1 MLNLAGYELPEVVHE
16 DPETVTCRG
25 TRLAD
30 GTRVRVRFLRA
41 THPAEAELAAWRE
54 AIDRLRRREFGHVET
69 LLTVEPLGAA
79 EAMVLD
85 DDDAVP
91 VASLLAK
98 GPLSIERSLVLAH
111 RTTEALADWHEAGAT
126 HGGVSAQSAWVS
138 PGDRRVVLA
147 AVAADPRC
155 WAPELFARAD
165 RADARSDLY
174 GIGAFLFEML
184 TGDPPWQSTDP
195 LELAHAHAARRPT
208 DLRALRPE
216 TPPAVAS
223 IVSRLL
229 SKAREDRYQTT
240 HGLLADLTAVL
251 AAWRE
256 GRSTDDLVLGV
267 ADRAAV
273 FALPNRLYGREHEL
287 ETLQLVFD
295 RSRWGRCEPVLLAG
309 APGIG
314 KSALAAAL
322 RAAVQRES
330 GWFIAG
336 KFDQYQRNVPYSA
349 VVQAFTGLTQQVLSG
364 SESQLAEW
372 RQRITSE
379 VGANARVLVDL
390 VPELELLTGPLAPAA
405 ALGPTET
412 RNRFNSTFRD
422 FVRLFCRSEQP
433 LVLMLDDLQWAD
445 GASLSLMTTI
455 ALDATVEHVVLL
467 GAYRDNELESA
478 PLLAAALEEVRTAGV
493 RATTI
498 TIGPISQAD
507 TTAIIADTL
516 HAENDRCMALGA
528 LVHGKTGGNPFF
540 IRQFLRALHDERLL
554 TFDSATSAWVWDLA
568 HVRARD
574 YSDNVAELMATRL
587 SRLSPDALTALRVAA
602 CIGANFSPP
611 IIAAVIGQPADR
623 VVVGLDGAVSEGLV
637 EEDARVARRDDGFG
651 RYHFVHDRVQQAAY
665 ALIAVNERPLLRRRI
680 GEVMR
685 RMLSPSEL
693 DEVLFDVVTNLIAGV
708 PPELSAAE
716 RLDLS
721 ALCLTAGQRAR
732 ASLAYED
739 ARIFLRAGLETL
751 TDLPEERERGFALRS
766 ALFECSYLTSRFAEA
781 DALFERLLKDAPDAT
796 ARAHVC
802 NTKILI
808 DTSQGRSEAAVR
820 LGIDTARDIGVRIP
834 SHPNLLSVLASLARV
849 QLTLRGRASDTLRD
863 LPPMTDPRRTAAIGV
878 LLRIGPAAYFNNP
891 EAFLISAL
899 GIVRLSLRYGHASGS
914 SFGYVIYAMVLGSKL
929 GNARRGQEFGK
940 LAVALSDRF
949 DAPEIRPKIRFIF
962 AGFVNYWV
970 EPYQTTLRMLADT
983 FPMAAEAGDL
993 QYAGYCHNNAQF
1005 LSYAFGLPL
1014 SEVVAQGDRF
1024 RPFITQ
1030 ANDAFTVD
1038 TQALMHQ
1045 RGMALQGRTVA
1056 GDRLTDNGFDE
1067 ERWLEAI
1074 RLGGNLTTLAYYQV
1088 TKLQLALLFRDP
1100 DTALRMGG
1108 EGMANHDAV
1117 LSQIQSAELHLY
1129 YGLVLAALLRDKSR
1143 ATRRYKRTLAS
1154 CRRTCARHARDCA
1167 DNYEPWHLL
1176 LEAEAASG
1184 DAVLTLYDRAIESAR
1199 RYHQPNIEALAA
1211 ELAARSQLAAG
1222 RRTVAQAYL
1231 REALSAYERWQATAK
1246 VAHLV
1251 KEFGELLPERALSQV
1266 ATPQRSK
1273 RQSLSL
1279 SIEKAMEAARELA
1292 DETEVDRLLERLLT
1306 IAIEGAGA
1314 ESGQVILARD
1324 DGLFVEAAA
1333 DAGDETVHRLD
1344 STPLASAT
1352 GLCAAIV
1359 QTVARRRTA
1368 VVLADAVAD
1377 EQFGTNPDV
1386 RARNLRSV
1394 ACMPMLW
1401 RERLI
1406 GLLYVENNLAADAF
1420 TTDRTRLLSLMA
1432 SEVAAAVERVR
1443 LAHAARE
1450 SSEAL
1455 GLAIGRVAVLEKAK
1469 AHLGKFVPPSVQR
1482 LIDANPDAPALEK
1495 RELDVTILFLDIEG
1509 YTRLT
1514 ESLPRERLDWLVR
1527 TYFSR
1532 FLDLVHDRR
1541 GEINETAGDGLM
1553 ILFQDDEPTV
1563 HAINAC
1569 HAAVDIRKAA
1579 AELNA
1584 SLAEQFAPVFVNIGI
1599 NSGAALVG
1607 STRLQGTGDARWTFT
1622 ATGSVTNIAA
1632 RLGAFATGGAIVI
1645 SETTATRVGGTF
1657 SLESLGTH
1665 ALKNVS
1671 APVTL
1676 FQVT

>member
-1 MLNLAGYELPEVVHE
+1 
-16 DPETVTCRG
+16 
-25 TRLAD
+25 
-30 GTRVRVRFLRA
+30 VRFLRSA
-41 THPAEAELAAWRE
+41 QPAETELAAWRD
-54 AIDRLRRREFGHVET
+54 AIERLRSRQFGHIET
-69 LLTVEPLGAA
+69 LLTTEPVGVS
-79 EAMVLD
+79 EAMVLED
-85 DDDAVP
+85 DGAVP
-91 VASLLAK
+91 VAALLAK
-98 GPLSIERSLVLAH
+98 GPLSIERALVLAH
-111 RTTEALADWHEAGAT
+111 RTCEALANWHAIGST
-126 HGGVSAQSAWVS
+126 HGSVSAHSAWVT
-138 PGDRRVVLA
+138 PGDGRVVFA
-147 AVAADPRC
+147 AVAADQGC

-165 RADARSDLY
+165 RSDARSDLY
-174 GIGAFLFEML
+174 GVGAFLHTML
-184 TGDPPWQSTDP
+184 TGDTLFQSDDP
-195 LELAHAHAARRPT
+195 VELAHLHAARKPP
-208 DLRALRPE
+208 DLRARRPE

-229 SKAREDRYQTT
+229 AKAREDRYQTA
-240 HGLLADLTAVL
+240 HGLLADLGAVL
-251 AAWRE
+251 AAWRD

-322 RAAVQRES
+322 RTTVQRES

-349 VVQAFTGLTQQVLSG
+349 LVQAFTGLTQQVLSG
-364 SESQLAEW
+364 SNAQLTEW
-372 RQRITSE
+372 RQRIATD

-390 VPELELLTGPLAPAA
+390 VPELELLTGPLAPAPV
-405 ALGPTET
+405 LGPIET
-412 RNRFNSTFRD
+412 RNRFNATFRD
-422 FVRLFCRSEQP
+422 FVRLFSRAEQP

-445 GASLSLMTTI
+445 GASLSLVATL

-478 PLLAAALEEVRTAGV
+478 PLLTAAMEEVRTAGI
-493 RATTI
+493 RITTI
-498 TIGPISQAD
+498 TVGPISQAD

-516 HAENDRCMALGA
+516 HTDPERCKALGA

-554 TFDSATSAWVWDLA
+554 TFDSAASAWVWDLA
-568 HVRARD
+568 RVRARD
-574 YSDNVAELMATRL
+574 YSENVAELMATRL
-587 SRLSPDALTALRVAA
+587 KRLSPDAIAALRVAA
-602 CIGANFSPP
+602 CVGATFSPP
-611 IIAAVIGQPADR
+611 IIAAVIDQSEER
-623 VVVGLDGAVSEGLV
+623 VVVGLDSAVTEGLV
-637 EEDARVARRDDGFG
+637 EVDTRAKRGDEGVA

-665 ALIAVNERPLLRRRI
+665 ALISVQERPLLRRRI

-685 RMLSPSEL
+685 RMLSPAEL
-693 DEVLFDVVTNLIAGV
+693 DEVLFDVVTNLIAGI
-708 PPELSAAE
+708 PDNLHIAE
-716 RLDLS
+716 RLDLA

-739 ARIFLRAGLETL
+739 ARIFLRAGLEVL
-751 TDLPEERERGFALRS
+751 ADLPEGRENGFALRS

-834 SHPNLLSVLASLARV
+834 AHPNLLSVLVSLASV
-849 QLTLRGRASDTLRD
+849 QLTLRGRATDALRD

-949 DAPEIRPKIRFIF
+949 DAPEIRVKIRFIF

-983 FPMAAEAGDL
+983 FPMAMEAGDL

-1005 LSYAFGLPL
+1005 LCYAFGLPL
-1014 SEVVAQGDRF
+1014 SDVVAQGNRF

-1038 TQALMHQ
+1038 TQALMRQ
-1045 RGMALQGRTVA
+1045 RGQALQGRTVA
-1056 GDRLTDNGFDE
+1056 GDSLTDDGFNE
-1067 ERWLEAI
+1067 GRWIDAI
-1074 RLGGNLTTLAYYQV
+1074 RAGGNLTTLTYYLV
-1088 TKLQLALLFRDP
+1088 IKLQLAVLFRDT
-1100 DTALRMGG
+1100 DTALRMG
-1108 EGMANHDAV
+1108 EEAIANHDAV

-1129 YGLVLAALLRDKSR
+1129 YGLALAAVVRDRSR
-1143 ATRRYKRTLAS
+1143 ATGKHRRTLAS
-1154 CRRTCARHARDCA
+1154 CRKTCARHARDCA
-1167 DNYEPWHLL
+1167 ANYEPWHLL
-1176 LEAEAASG
+1176 LEAEVASG
-1184 DAVLTLYDRAIESAR
+1184 DAVLTLYDKAIESAR
-1199 RYHQPNIEALAA
+1199 RYQQPNIEAFAA
-1211 ELAARSQLAAG
+1211 ELAARSQLAVG

-1231 REALSAYERWQATAK
+1231 RQALSAYEQWQAAAK
-1246 VAHLV
+1246 VTQLV
-1251 KEFGELLPERALSQV
+1251 KEFGELLPERALAQV
-1266 ATPQRSK
+1266 ATPQRAR
-1273 RQSLSL
+1273 RQSVSL
-1279 SIEKAMEAARELA
+1279 SIEKAMVAARELA
-1292 DETEVDRLLERLLT
+1292 DETAIDRLLERLLT

-1314 ESGQVILARD
+1314 ESGRVILARD
-1324 DGLFVEAAA
+1324 DELFVEAAA
-1333 DAGDETVHRLD
+1333 DAGSDAVQRID
-1344 STPLASAT
+1344 STPVATAT

-1368 VVLADAVAD
+1368 VVLADAGND

-1386 RARNLRSV
+1386 RARNVRSV
-1394 ACMPMLW
+1394 ACLPILW

-1406 GLLYVENNLAADAF
+1406 GLLYVENNLTGDAF
-1420 TTDRTRLLSLMA
+1420 TPERTRLLLLMA
-1432 SEVAAAVERVR
+1432 SEVGVAVERVR
-1443 LAHAARE
+1443 LAHVARE

-1455 GLAIGRVAVLEKAK
+1455 GVAVGRVAVLEKAK

-1514 ESLPRERLDWLVR
+1514 EALPRERLDWLVR

-1532 FLDLVHDRR
+1532 FLDLVHHHR

-1553 ILFQDDEPTV
+1553 ILFQDDDSAT
-1563 HAINAC
+1563 HAANAC
-1569 HAAVDIRKAA
+1569 HAAMDIRKAA
-1579 AELNA
+1579 EELNA
-1584 SLAEQFAPVFVNIGI
+1584 SLAGQFAPVRVNIGI

-1632 RLGAFATGGAIVI
+1632 RLGAFATGGMIVI
-1645 SETTATRVGGTF
+1645 SESTAMRVGDTF
-1657 SLESLGTH
+1657 PLESLGTH

-1671 APVTL
+1671 APVAL